1 MKKLKKLFFR
11 LNDREQ
17 KLLLLSAILLLTLF
31 SIQIFKEG
39 VLVFQNY
46 QELQIQEQSYQME
59 LSLKPAID
67 RELEKQ
73 KHQKQNDTHWFKL
86 QNIFR
91 CGHEQRYTRRS
102 YANN

>member
-1 MKKLKKLFFR
+1 MKKLKKIFFR
-11 LNDREQ
+11 LHDREQ

-73 KHQKQNDTHWFKL
+73 KQEQQNKSYSKEELSNKASTLAD
-86 QNIFR
+86 IPS
-91 CGHEQRYTRRS
+91 TRQGI
-102 YANN
+102 Y